1 MIESNIGDRIREI
14 RKLAG
19 LTTRE
24 FGERIGVNN
33 STVSMYE
40 AGKRNP
46 INSIV
51 LTICKEFGVSRSW
64 LVDGEGEMYL
74 PAVDDPLPG
83 ILASRCMSLP
93 EHVMMLVRAL
103 SEMDD
108 DWYEKLDKVLT
119 RLEEEAKARKAAE
132 AKSDS

>member
-1 MIESNIGDRIREI
+1 MKQFADKIGSTTSSISYYESGDRVPSNVVIT
-14 RKLAG
+14 A
-19 LTTRE
+19 
-24 FGERIGVNN
+24 
-33 STVSMYE
+33 
-40 AGKRNP
+40 
-46 INSIV
+46 
-51 LTICKEFGVSRSW
+51 ICKEFGVSRSW

-108 DWYEKLDKVLT
+108 EWYEKLDKVLT

-132 AKSDS
+132 GKSDS